1 MSHPVNDTLKE
12 DIMEEVT
19 SMSVD
24 EFMNAIQ
31 EYNISGLT
39 ILDEMVDNLIQAKFE
54 QRSI

>member
-1 MSHPVNDTLKE
+1 MSHPVNDQLKE

-19 SMSVD
+19 SMTID

-31 EYNISGLT
+31 EHDISGIT
-39 ILDEMVDNLIQAKFE
+39 VIDEMIDNLIQAKFE